1 MKRVFLFPLLSIC
14 ILQASSQLTAPSSSL
29 ASTGSL
35 SFIDGNEEGSGG
47 SAQTEPGSSR
57 MAAAVFKSQD
67 YCRAELKDFEFDTH
81 FVIVSSTVYFSGA
94 GFKNVEKGSISSSSL
109 QPIKGQMG
117 RCQPGS
123 VIIFDEVKVMGP
135 DKQLRIIPG
144 VSLVLY

>member
-14 ILQASSQLTAPSSSL
+14 ILQASSQLTNPSSSFT
-29 ASTGSL
+29 SSGNL
-35 SFIDGNEEGSGG
+35 SFIDGNEEGSG
-47 SAQTEPGSSR
+47 SSTQTDPGSSR

-67 YCRAELKDFEFDTH
+67 YCRAELKDFEFDAR
-81 FVIVSSTVYFSGA
+81 FVIVSATVYFSGA

-109 QPIKGQMG
+109 QPIKGQME

-135 DKQLRIIPG
+135 DNKLRTIPG
-144 VSLVLY
+144 LSLVLY